1 MQAVGGRD
9 ALAKE
14 IYARLFQWLVMV
26 INFNTQCHSNTEHL
40 RNSNSS
46 SNPRSGH
53 GKDGESAASLVFGT
67 DLDAALGLEPS
78 RQGSSSAASKGSAIA
93 GTISLLDI
101 FGFECFAVNR
111 FEQLCINFANEKLQ
125 QKFTEDVFK
134 TVQLEY
140 EAEGLLWEHIVFQD
154 NADVLDLIEGKK
166 GVLQTLKRF
175 KDEVNEVQSGQ
186 ECGMAFHNFQDLKA
200 GDQIECFTVE
210 TIQRTL

>member
-1 MQAVGGRD
+1 MNA
-9 ALAKE
+9 
-14 IYARLFQWLVMV
+14 
-26 INFNTQCHSNTEHL
+26 
-40 RNSNSS
+40 
-46 SNPRSGH
+46 
-53 GKDGESAASLVFGT
+53 ES
-67 DLDAALGLEPS
+67 
-78 RQGSSSAASKGSAIA
+78 IA

-166 GVLQTLKRF
+166 GVLQTL
-175 KDEVNEVQSGQ
+175 NE
-186 ECGMAFHNFQDLKA
+186 ECLVPKGSDSSYLSKVKIACSHA
-200 GDQIECFTVE
+200 GSFSASQIIRDQF
-210 TIQRTL
+210 TIQHYAGKVSYTVTGFLDCNKDTLPEDMRALLASA